1 MCTVDGEHEINGLG
15 ALDIGSDDEKSSH
28 TGAVMQ
34 NGQDSN
40 AATPVMRANMRRP
53 PLQTSSFSRC
63 SFASFGTI
71 NGTGHGTGGVCYR
84 IGSVGHDTQ
93 LCLWDITEDMLKPAN
108 VQRHRNSTIIA
119 PMLGLEIQTSSS
131 RLDPLCEASPAQ
143 SVDSAKPKKKRGF
156 HRRGFTL
163 GRLGGSSSDRR
174 RLESPASL
182 SSAALDEARLLGT
195 RACPRMEDVPVIEP
209 LICKKIAHERLTVL
223 EFRKDCLVTACQ
235 EGFICT
241 WARPGKAPTTL
252 VKREVNSP
260 NTMSSP
266 TGFRDGV
273 SLAGWGN
280 VPSAQALS

>member
-1 MCTVDGEHEINGLG
+1 MGKSVYFIFSNVHHPEHVTVQFDPFMCTVDGEHEVNGLG
-15 ALDIGSDDEKSSH
+15 TLDIGSDDEKSSH
-28 TGAVMQ
+28 TGGVFQ

-40 AATPVMRANMRRP
+40 APTPG
-53 PLQTSSFSRC
+53 S
-63 SFASFGTI
+63 
-71 NGTGHGTGGVCYR
+71 GGVCYR

-195 RACPRMEDVPVIEP
+195 RVCPRMEDVPVI
-209 LICKKIAHERLTVL
+209 
-223 EFRKDCLVTACQ
+223 
-235 EGFICT
+235 
-241 WARPGKAPTTL
+241 
-252 VKREVNSP
+252 
-260 NTMSSP
+260 
-266 TGFRDGV
+266 
-273 SLAGWGN
+273 
-280 VPSAQALS
+280 

>member
-1 MCTVDGEHEINGLG
+1 VQFDPFMCTVDGEHEVNGLG
-15 ALDIGSDDEKSSH
+15 TLDIGSDDEKSSH
-28 TGAVMQ
+28 TG
-34 NGQDSN
+34 GGS
-40 AATPVMRANMRRP
+40 
-53 PLQTSSFSRC
+53 
-63 SFASFGTI
+63 
-71 NGTGHGTGGVCYR
+71 GGVCYR

-93 LCLWDITEDMLKPAN
+93 LCLWDITEDMLK
-108 VQRHRNSTIIA
+108 
-119 PMLGLEIQTSSS
+119 TSSS

-143 SVDSAKPKKKRGF
+143 SVDTAKPKKKRGF

-195 RACPRMEDVPVIEP
+195 RVCPRMEDVPVIEP

-241 WARPGKAPTTL
+241 WARPGKVPANL
-252 VKREVNSP
+252 VKREVSSP

-273 SLAGWGN
+273 PLVGWGN
-280 VPSAQALS
+280 VASAQALS